1 MAEKADGSVVISFDA
16 DVSKADKE
24 LAKLKKKIADTEA
37 EIEKTQKARDEAHQQ
52 GIISAEELAAEK
64 TKLQE
69 LKHELLEIQRAAKS
83 EPYKSMDRLSTKMSK
98 MENDL
103 IIGQNK
109 KSALVAELEKATA
122 ELNELLAGKPVL
134 ASAGK
139 RDTEKELRRTRELQ
153 KEIPQIEASIE
164 KQNNFLHE
172 TELTLDAVKKQY
184 EEVAQK
190 AQELGNAPNG
200 EATNLKVEIADQ
212 QERVRLLQADY
223 NKIEKSVDRYD
234 QKLRAAN
241 ETLEQHKEAA
251 GQLVQEI
258 NDANS
263 AFAKMGEAGDAV
275 NGYMGKFTSRI
286 EKLAKNIFV
295 FTLISSALQSLK
307 SWLGK
312 AIKSNDEARASIAKL
327 KGALLTLAQPLVDVI
342 IPAFTKF
349 VNILASLATAIAQFV
364 SKIFGTTASDAA
376 KSAEELYNE
385 QKALDGVGS
394 SAKKASQKLAAFDEI
409 NTLSTSDDSSGSGS
423 STIEPD
429 FSFASNDSNWLD
441 GALGDVAGKVTTAL
455 LLGGI
460 ALVAIGACLGSLRT
474 VLAGLILLGA
484 GVSIGEETGVFN
496 SWAEKLGLDG
506 VSQYIAAALLL
517 AGIVLVAIGAAT
529 MNLTTLLA
537 GLGMLGVGIELAE
550 NSEAVKSWVEKLG
563 LDSVNEFIADALIL
577 GGIAL
582 VAIGAAMGNLLLLL
596 AGLGMIG
603 GGISYADEETKKKW
617 QETLGLDTVFDYVAA
632 AIQLAGIAL
641 IAIGACMG
649 NIAMVIAGG
658 VVLAIGV
665 AADIIGEETLKGWWE
680 VLKLTNIQQWVSVV
694 LLLVGIALIA
704 IGAAMGNI
712 LMILAGALSLGVGVA
727 VGASEGN
734 LKDWVTVMGLE
745 KVAGWVTAAL
755 LLVGVALIVFGILT
769 ANIMMIIAGAGM
781 LGAGIAIGVTTGTFS
796 SWLNTIS
803 GAFQSFKNTMV
814 GIFEGLW
821 SGIKKI
827 INSIIDGVESLANKV
842 ITGINT
848 VIGALNNLSFTIPDW
863 VPALG
868 GKSFGFNIKKLST
881 ISIPRL
887 AEGAV
892 IPPNREFLAVL
903 GDQRSGTNIE
913 TPLSTMVEAFKQAMA
928 ESGNNGTYTFVVNLD
943 GREVARNTIR
953 HMNDMTRER
962 GKSVVLV

>member
-52 GIISAEELAAEK
+52 GIISAEELGSEK
-64 TKLQE
+64 AKLQE

-83 EPYKSMDRLSTKMSK
+83 EPYKSMDRLSTKISK

-103 IIGQNK
+103 SIGQNK
-109 KSALVAELEKATA
+109 KSALAAELEKATA
-122 ELNELLAGKPVL
+122 ELNELQAGKPVL
-134 ASAGK
+134 AGAGM
-139 RDTEKELRRTRELQ
+139 RDTEKELSRTRELQ

-164 KQNNFLHE
+164 KQNNILHT

-190 AQELGNAPNG
+190 AQELGNTPNG
-200 EATNLKVEIADQ
+200 KAANLKVEIADQ
-212 QERVRLLQADY
+212 QERVRLLQSDY
-223 NKIEKSVDRYD
+223 NKIKSSVDRYD

-241 ETLEQHKEAA
+241 ETLEQHKETA
-251 GQLVQEI
+251 GELVKQI
-258 NDANS
+258 KDANS
-263 AFAKMGEAGDAV
+263 ASEKMGDAVDAV

-286 EKLAKNIFV
+286 AKLAKNIFV
-295 FTLISSALQSLK
+295 FTLISSALRSLK
-307 SWLGK
+307 SWLSK

-349 VNILASLATAIAQFV
+349 VNILASSATAIAQFV

-394 SAKKASQKLAAFDEI
+394 SAKKTSQKLAAFDEI

-441 GALGDVAGKVTTAL
+441 GVLGDVAGKVTTAL

-484 GVSIGEETGVFN
+484 GVFIGEETGVFN

-506 VSQYIAAALLL
+506 VSQYIAVALLL

-529 MNLTTLLA
+529 MNLVTLLA
-537 GLGMLGVGIELAE
+537 GLGLLGVGIELAE
-550 NSEAVKSWVEKLG
+550 NSETVKSWVEKLG

-582 VAIGAAMGNLLLLL
+582 VVIGAATGNLLLLL

-603 GGISYADEETKKKW
+603 GGISYADDETKTKW
-617 QETLGLDTVFDYVAA
+617 AETLGLDTVFDYVVA

-658 VVLAIGV
+658 VILAIGV

-680 VLKLTNIQQWVSVV
+680 VLKLTNIQQWVSVA

-712 LMILAGALSLGVGVA
+712 LMILAGALSLGIGVA
-727 VGASEGN
+727 AGASEGN

-745 KVAGWVTAAL
+745 KVAGWVTIAL
-755 LLVGVALIVFGILT
+755 LLVGIALIVFGIVT

-814 GIFEGLW
+814 GIFEELW
-821 SGIKKI
+821 SGIKEI
-827 INSIIDGVESLANKV
+827 INSIIGGVESLANKV

-928 ESGNNGTYTFVVNLD
+928 ESGSNGTYTFVVNLD